1 MTRSRFPLPIALV
14 ALVACAA
21 CTHAANAATRARTR
35 ATAPHRAAAATLAAP
50 KPSRALPAGG
60 PRTLDAIHIEG
71 EIPVPQVLFIT
82 AREQRRFL
90 EFQHARYRRT
100 AAQLAA
106 ASPAWDRIVVDP
118 SPITPAQESPR

>member
-1 MTRSRFPLPIALV
+1 MTRPRFRWPIAMVAIV
-14 ALVACAA
+14 ALAA
-21 CTHAANAATRARTR
+21 CTHAAHAATRTR
-35 ATAPHRAAAATLAAP
+35 ASHRTAAATPATP
-50 KPSRALPAGG
+50 KPARALPVGG